1 LAVVIKSIPDGP
13 NLFDINQAYC
23 DGLQT
28 VWATMCAIAAVG
40 LIASLFTVEHTLE
53 QPEEAIEETK
63 VESSSS
69 GGEG

>member
-1 LAVVIKSIPDGP
+1 
-13 NLFDINQAYC
+13 
-23 DGLQT
+23 
-28 VWATMCAIAAVG
+28 MCAIAAVG

>member
-28 VWATMCAIAAVG
+28 VWATMCAIAAIG

-53 QPEEAIEETK
+53 QLEDAVEETK

-69 GGEG
+69 GEER